1 MKIGIIGLGV
11 VGKTI
16 LKAFRKLNNKCFG
29 LDIHNLNEFEDLLS
43 TEIIYICLPTS
54 HTKKGL
60 DISIIRNYLSKLNK
74 NKYTGT
80 VVIKST
86 LNPGDIS
93 KFEKEFKKLGKRICH
108 VPEFLRERCAYRD
121 FTQNHDLLVIGS
133 KDRISIKRIIK
144 NHGKFPKKIKI
155 VKPAEAELIKIYS
168 NAYNAVRVVFA
179 NSFFEICKTLK
190 INYGNVLEAYLQ
202 RGLSTG
208 NYLSC
213 NKTLR
218 GFGGKCLPKD
228 LYALDLIAK
237 KKSKKVHF
245 FKNVLKQNDV
255 FKITVI
261 K

>member
-16 LKAFRKLNNKCFG
+16 FKAFRKLKNKCFG
-29 LDIHNLNEFEDLLS
+29 LDVHNLAEFDDLLKV
-43 TEIIYICLPTS
+43 EIIYICLPTK

-60 DISIIRNYLSKLNK
+60 NISIIRNYLSKLNK
-74 NKYTGT
+74 KNYKGT

-93 KFEKEFKKLGKRICH
+93 KFEKQFKKLGKRICH

-121 FTQNHDLLVIGS
+121 FTQNHDLLLIGS
-133 KDRISIKRIIK
+133 KDRISIKRIIQ
-144 NHGKFPKKIKI
+144 NHGKFPKKIK
-155 VKPAEAELIKIYS
+155 VVNPSEAELIKIYS
-168 NAYNAVRVVFA
+168 NAYNAARVVFA

-190 INYGNVLEAYLQ
+190 VNYKNVLEAYLL

-213 NKTLR
+213 NETLR

-237 KKSKKVHF
+237 KKSKKIRF
-245 FKNVLKQNDV
+245 FENILKQNNV
-255 FKITVI
+255 FKTTIM

>member
-16 LKAFRKLNNKCFG
+16 LKAFKKLKNNCFG
-29 LDIHNLNEFEDLLS
+29 LDVHNLDEFENLLKV
-43 TEIIYICLPTS
+43 EIIYICLPTS

-60 DISIIRNYLSKLNK
+60 NISIIRNYLSKLDQNNYK
-74 NKYTGT
+74 GT
-80 VVIKST
+80 IVIKST

-93 KFEKEFKKLGKRICH
+93 KFEKQFKKLGKRICH
-108 VPEFLRERCAYRD
+108 VPEFLRERCAYKD
-121 FTQNHDLLVIGS
+121 FTQNHDLLLIGS
-133 KDRISIKRIIK
+133 RDRMSIKRIIK

-155 VKPAEAELIKIYS
+155 VNPAEAELIKIYS
-168 NAYNAVRVVFA
+168 NAYNAARVVFA

-190 INYGNVLEAYLQ
+190 VNYKNVLEAYLL
-202 RGLSTG
+202 RDLSTG

-213 NKTLR
+213 NETLR

-237 KKSKKVHF
+237 KKSKKVRF
-245 FKNVLKQNDV
+245 FENILKQNNV
-255 FKITVI
+255 FKTTVM

>member
-16 LKAFRKLNNKCFG
+16 FKAFRKLKNECFG
-29 LDIHNLNEFEDLLS
+29 LDIHNLDEFENLLKA
-43 TEIIYICLPTS
+43 EIIYICLPTS

-60 DISIIRNYLSKLNK
+60 EISIIRNYLSRLNK
-74 NKYTGT
+74 KNYKGT
-80 VVIKST
+80 VAIKST
-86 LNPGDIS
+86 LNPGDIF
-93 KFEKEFKKLGKRICH
+93 KFEKQFKKLGKRICH

-144 NHGKFPKKIKI
+144 NHGKFPKKIK
-155 VKPAEAELIKIYS
+155 VVNPAEAELIKIYS

-190 INYGNVLEAYLQ
+190 INYKNVLEVYLL

-208 NYLSC
+208 NYLNC
-213 NKTLR
+213 NEKLR

-237 KKSKKVHF
+237 KKSKKIRF
-245 FKNVLKQNDV
+245 FENILKQNNV
-255 FKITVI
+255 FKTTVM